1 MNMVR
6 LGDACIEDKVIVDGK
21 TSKLPYLGLEMIES
35 QTGKIDWSANTVAG
49 ISTCF
54 AFNARHIL
62 YSKLRPYL
70 NKVALPDIEGRC
82 TTEIIP
88 LLPKEGVCR
97 DYIAY
102 LLRCQQTVDYITP
115 ENSGTRMPRA
125 DMKHLFNMRIPL
137 PPLPEQR
144 RITAAV
150 ERQLAAVEKARR
162 AAEEQL
168 EAADQLYSLQINDSL
183 SSDNFPGCKW
193 IPIGECTT
201 KVGSGATPRG
211 GQSSYRKQGIPLIRS
226 QNIHFN
232 RFIEDGLAFISD
244 AQNELLKGTVV
255 QKGDVLL
262 NITGASIGR
271 VCIVPD
277 QICPANVNQHVCII
291 RFDER
296 FLPEFVSLYMSTRE
310 FQKIIDDMQAGATR
324 QALTKEQ
331 VQSLKL
337 PLISQKQQEDITA
350 SIKARSKHLSGIL
363 KSLQTQ
369 LDTITAMPAAILRQA
384 FSGQL

>member
-21 TSKLPYLGLEMIES
+21 SSRLPYLGLEMIEPE
-35 QTGKIDWSANTVAG
+35 TGKIDWSANTVAG

-54 AFNARHIL
+54 AFDARHIL

-70 NKVALPDIEGRC
+70 NKVALPDGEGRC

-97 DYIAY
+97 EYIAY
-102 LLRCQQTVDYITP
+102 LLRGQQTVDYISP

-137 PPLPEQR
+137 PPLSEQR
-144 RITAAV
+144 RIAAEV
-150 ERQLAAVEKARR
+150 QRQLAAVEKAKR
-162 AAEEQL
+162 AAAAQV
-168 EAADQLYSLQINDSL
+168 EAADQLHSLQINDSL
-183 SSDNFPGCKW
+183 AADRFSGCKL
-193 IPIGECTT
+193 IPIGECAT

-271 VCIVPD
+271 VCVVPD
-277 QICPANVNQHVCII
+277 WICPANVNQHVCII

-310 FQKIIDDMQAGATR
+310 FQKLIDDMQAGATR

-337 PLISQKQQEDITA
+337 PLISRKKQEDIIV
-350 SIKARSKHLSGIL
+350 SIKAQFKHLSGIQ
-363 KSLQTQ
+363 KGLQTQ
-369 LDTITAMPAAILRQA
+369 LVTITAMPAAILRQA